1 MAACGPRRQPWRDFL
16 RVHCANSLWTRRG
29 HTSSAALPLV
39 PHGFDTAMWSA
50 HGWAQA
56 WLPLWRRCSHFLAP
70 WADFL
75 SQLSPP
81 HGIGFRAAMP
91 PASTVPGMPVFAGF
105 SIIHFPAGLFYYF
118 LWDIL
123 FALWADC
130 TPTCMRWMAPPIGLS
145 CTIIVCCEFQLVS
158 ATSCLDCVWPAFM
171 GNPQAPS
178 ASGFFCLYRSPCN
191 AACPGEGITIAPMLD
206 SHSFPSFLLVHS
218 LGIRLSARVSAWAQ
232 TVCCRSYY
240 RPFTAIASLAHPAVA
255 ACANSQFS
263 VPS

>member
-1 MAACGPRRQPWRDFL
+1 MGSLCEFSVDATRPYLKCRPALGSTRIRHGYVECGWMGAG
-16 RVHCANSLWTRRG
+16 VA
-29 HTSSAALPLV
+29 AAL
-39 PHGFDTAMWSA
+39 
-50 HGWAQA
+50 AQVFA
-56 WLPLWRRCSHFLAP
+56 FLAP

-91 PASTVPGMPVFAGF
+91 PASTVPGMHVFSGF

-118 LWDIL
+118 PWDIL

-130 TPTCMRWMAPPIGLS
+130 TATCMRWMAPPIGLS
-145 CTIIVCCEFQLVS
+145 CTVIVCCEFQLVS
-158 ATSCLDCVWPAFM
+158 ATSCLLVFGRPSWAAPKPPRRLHFFACTGAHAMLRV
-171 GNPQAPS
+171 QAK
-178 ASGFFCLYRSPCN
+178 
-191 AACPGEGITIAPMLD
+191 GITIAPMLD
-206 SHSFPSFLLVHS
+206 SPSFLSFLLVHS

-240 RPFTAIASLAHPAVA
+240 RPFTAIAPLAHHAFA
-255 ACANSQFS
+255 ACANSQFF